1 MPETTTE
8 KRTALYD
15 EHLASGGRMV
25 PFAGFL
31 MPVQY
36 SSLTD
41 EHLAVRSRAG
51 LFDVS
56 HMGEIVVRGPRALE
70 FVQLVSCNDHSK
82 LVVGRAQY
90 TGLMYPQATFVD
102 DLLVH
107 RTGDDEYLL
116 VVNAANTD
124 KDYAYLAELAAGEPD
139 VDVVNE
145 SDRWAQ
151 IAVQGP
157 LAAEILQALT
167 EVDLAAIKYYRFT
180 WGEVVGHRALVART
194 GYTGEDGFE
203 IYLDPSAAPA
213 VWRALLAE
221 GAPKGLLPAG
231 LGARDTLRLEA
242 GMPLYG
248 NDIDDTT
255 TPLEAG
261 LGWIVKLDKGDFIGR
276 DVLERQQ
283 EMGVSRT
290 LVGFEMIDPG
300 IARHGYPVF
309 IEQRDEEPAG
319 DVTSGTRLPTLGKAM
334 GMAYVPGEVSEIGRE
349 IFVEIRDRR
358 ARARIVELPFYSRKK
373 KKT

>member
-1 MPETTTE
+1 MSEPTTE
-8 KRTALYD
+8 KRTALYE
-15 EHLASGGRMV
+15 EHLAAGGRMV

-36 SSLTD
+36 SSLTE
-41 EHLAVRSRAG
+41 EHLSVRSRAG

-70 FVQLVSCNDHSK
+70 FIQLVSCNDHSK

-107 RTGDDEYLL
+107 RVGDDEYLL

-124 KDYAYLAELAAGEPD
+124 KDFAYLAELADGRPD
-139 VDVVNE
+139 VEVVNE

-157 LAAEILQALT
+157 LAAEILQPLT
-167 EVDLAAIKYYRFT
+167 PLDLAAIKYYRFS
-180 WGEVVGHRALVART
+180 WGAVAGHDALVART

-203 IYLDPSAAPA
+203 VYLDPPAAPS

-221 GAPKGLLPAG
+221 GSPKGLLPAG

-248 NDIDDTT
+248 NDIDATT
-255 TPLEAG
+255 TPLEAR

-276 DVLERQQ
+276 DVLERQH
-283 EMGVSRT
+283 EAGVDRI
-290 LVGFEMIDPG
+290 LVGFEMVDAG
-300 IARHGYPVF
+300 IARHGYPVYSA
-309 IEQRDEEPAG
+309 QLDEDPVG
-319 DVTSGTRLPTLGKAM
+319 HVTSGTRLPSLGKAM
-334 GMAYVPGEVSEIGRE
+334 GMAYVPSGTSEVGRE
-349 IFVEIRDRR
+349 VFVGVRDRR
-358 ARARIVELPFYSRKK
+358 VRARIVELPFYSRKK
-373 KKT
+373 TT